1 MITILTS
8 SMGGFIKKDGE
19 RYPVLFPDTNR
30 YGENIHK
37 YWKDG
42 AKVMIIS
49 AFPENVER
57 NDSVRDLLAKV
68 FVFNGLNV
76 ASVENCDCRNEQELT
91 DITRYDVVILAG
103 GHVPTQNAFFERLGL
118 KQLLQSF
125 DGLLIAW
132 SAGSMNCAETVYA
145 QPEVEGEGIDPDYQ
159 RFIPGLGVT
168 KTMIIPHFQDVR
180 KDIVDGLRVIED
192 MAYPDS
198 MGREFLALNDGSYLV
213 FADGVETLYGEA
225 YEIKDG
231 SMSQI
236 CRDGESIIYS
246 PK

>member
-1 MITILTS
+1 MYLPR
-8 SMGGFIKKDGE
+8 M
-19 RYPVLFPDTNR
+19 LFL
-30 YGENIHK
+30 
-37 YWKDG
+37 
-42 AKVMIIS
+42 
-49 AFPENVER
+49 
-57 NDSVRDLLAKV
+57 RDW
-68 FVFNGLNV
+68 
-76 ASVENCDCRNEQELT
+76 
-91 DITRYDVVILAG
+91 
-103 GHVPTQNAFFERLGL
+103 GL

-168 KTMIIPHFQDVR
+168 QTMIIPHFQDVR